1 MLGFLA
7 ILGAGLAGLG
17 GAPIWTIAVAAI
29 ALTSISYAEHY
40 QLYKRGQEL
49 GLIDLI
55 NEVALRSFF
64 NGLLAA
70 CFAYSGGFLLRLLY

>member
-7 ILGAGLAGLG
+7 ILGAVLAGLG

-29 ALTSISYAEHY
+29 ALTSVSYAENF

-49 GLIDLI
+49 GLTSLI
-55 NEVALRSFF
+55 NEVALRSFV

-70 CFAYSGGFLLRLLY
+70 GFGYAGGFLLRLL